1 MGFSFEKL
9 NVYKDAIGFA
19 NEIYSITKRYPKE
32 EVFGITNQLRRAAMS
47 VSQNI
52 AEGSGRTKKDFT
64 HFLDMARTSLYEC
77 VPLLGV
83 SMMQGYITVGV
94 HDRLYEECNE
104 LAKRLNA
111 LKGSI
116 REQ

>member
-9 NVYKDAIGFA
+9 DVYKDAIRFA
-19 NEIYSITKRYPKE
+19 NDIYTITKGYPKE

-52 AEGSGRTKKDFT
+52 AEGSGRTKKDFAR
-64 HFLDMARTSLYEC
+64 FLDMARTSLYEC
-77 VPLLGV
+77 VPLLDV
-83 SMMQGYITVGV
+83 SRIQSYITSGE
-94 HDRLYEECNE
+94 HDKLYEKCNE

-116 REQ
+116 REL